1 MSRVT
6 HSVAMS
12 TKTHH
17 ALAGHLLQH
26 YVHRRQEDLCFAL
39 WRPSQGQS
47 RLTALVSE
55 IILPEEDERKLHGN
69 VSFEGHYFERALA
82 IA

>member
-12 TKTHH
+12 TNSHRT
-17 ALAGHLLQH
+17 LAAHLLQH

-39 WRPSQGQS
+39 WRPSEGRS
-47 RLTALVSE
+47 RFTALVS
-55 IILPEEDERKLHGN
+55 KA
-69 VSFEGHYFERALA
+69 ALMV
-82 IA
+82 